1 VKILIYDLNYAPE
14 ITGIGQYIGELG
26 AWLASKTHQVKVVA
40 APPYYPDWQIGEE
53 ASNKFQKKSI
63 DGVEVYQCPLYV
75 PNRPTIL
82 RRLLHLISFVLSSTL
97 TLIALI

>member
-40 APPYYPDWQIGEE
+40 APRITQIGRSE
-53 ASNKFQKKSI
+53 KKHQI
-63 DGVEVYQCPLYV
+63 NFKR
-75 PNRPTIL
+75 NRL
-82 RRLLHLISFVLSSTL
+82 MVSRYISERSMFPIGPQFFVAYFT
-97 TLIALI
+97 